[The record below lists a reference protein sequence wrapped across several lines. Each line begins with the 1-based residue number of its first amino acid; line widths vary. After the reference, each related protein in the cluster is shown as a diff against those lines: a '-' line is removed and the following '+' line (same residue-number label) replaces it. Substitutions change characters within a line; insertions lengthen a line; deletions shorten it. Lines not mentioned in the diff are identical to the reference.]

1 MDLSNLKA
9 KKEALFSALK
19 DGGYSKKTM
28 MDITSCYNVLM
39 KYGASKD
46 YASYEDFYTFFI
58 VPNYSPS
65 SAKDKKGCLAT
76 LWYFDKNGTLP
87 TPCVPKGF
95 MPRDTYGLLCDEF
108 KRVVDNYRRG
118 KRERRNLENTIKG
131 RTYSLKKFLLACQD
145 AGCKKISDITEDI
158 VRDYYTNE
166 NLQSIEVTSVIRDAL
181 SYSSEEIQGCDV
193 VSSYLPK
200 KKMTRKPY
208 DFLSPSESKALQ
220 AVIES
225 PDNGLSLRNKAI
237 MTIVFYLGLRR
248 GDLAALKLKDVDF
261 QKDKISFVQSKTNVR
276 QELPLRPV
284 VGNAIYE
291 YIVKERPR
299 CNHEHL
305 FLIDDGKNVRP
316 ITAWAIYDIAE
327 IVFEK
332 AGVRTDGR
340 RRGVHVFRH
349 NLATSLIKEGC
360 DALEVT
366 SVMGHVSP
374 SSLEVYLSADE
385 NLLRACAL
393 SIEEYPLYNDIF
405 KHCKP

>member
-1 MDLSNLKA
+1 
-9 KKEALFSALK
+9 
-19 DGGYSKKTM
+19 
-28 MDITSCYNVLM
+28 
-39 KYGASKD
+39 
-46 YASYEDFYTFFI
+46 
-58 VPNYSPS
+58 
-65 SAKDKKGCLAT
+65 
-76 LWYFDKNGTLP
+76 
-87 TPCVPKGF
+87 
-95 MPRDTYGLLCDEF
+95 
-108 KRVVDNYRRG
+108 
-118 KRERRNLENTIKG
+118 
-131 RTYSLKKFLLACQD
+131 
-145 AGCKKISDITEDI
+145 
-158 VRDYYTNE
+158 
-166 NLQSIEVTSVIRDAL
+166 
-181 SYSSEEIQGCDV
+181 
-193 VSSYLPK
+193 
-200 KKMTRKPY
+200 
-208 DFLSPSESKALQ
+208 
-220 AVIES
+220 
-225 PDNGLSLRNKAI
+225 

-248 GDLAALKLKDVDF
+248 GDVAALKLKDVDF